1 MIIYVEEDQIL
12 FFLQEFLHREGF
24 DAFSRYRY
32 QPSPARILITT
43 SQDMDSIM
51 DSITGIAT
59 TDKVRSFWQIFL
71 DGVTA
76 VLNYDYELCFHLE
89 EFLSDSRELEK
100 L

>member
-1 MIIYVEEDQIL
+1 
-12 FFLQEFLHREGF
+12 
-24 DAFSRYRY
+24 
-32 QPSPARILITT
+32 
-43 SQDMDSIM
+43 M